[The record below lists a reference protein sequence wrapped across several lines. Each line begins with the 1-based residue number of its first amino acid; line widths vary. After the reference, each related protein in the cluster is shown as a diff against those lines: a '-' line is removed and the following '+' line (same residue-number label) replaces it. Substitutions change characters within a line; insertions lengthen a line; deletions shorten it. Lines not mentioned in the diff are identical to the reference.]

1 MCPRLTGRVLVC
13 IHYLGVIIKHTCL
26 DNKLLWCVYM
36 YIFMYMCA
44 IVCSC
49 MYVWVCVYV
58 YMNVHVQGNSFSSI
72 SIDLTYSLALGD
84 KHYILQQGLP

>member
-49 MYVWVCVYV
+49 MYVWVCVPV
-58 YMNVHVQGNSFSSI
+58 Y
-72 SIDLTYSLALGD
+72 TYACICIYEHPCAGELIFFHFYRSHL
-84 KHYILQQGLP
+84 